1 MSPLRPR
8 LARPGRARPRKDAV
22 RACRHSLLSDVSFH
36 SVLIVSVSD
45 SSSPA
50 RVSRRDFLA
59 TTSLTAA
66 SAILGARTLRASPVR
81 LAPGAARSAANA
93 LLPAPMAAADLQQF
107 AAAALE
113 AAHSAGAAFADV
125 RVAEWQQV
133 EVAQRMFAP
142 LTPSIDLDATFT
154 YGVRAQ
160 VDGQWAFAYGSAPTV
175 DALAA
180 SARHAVATARSSA
193 RVMHAIGDVPAPEW
207 APTPVQTGTWASPR
221 RIDPF
226 AVPIE
231 DQLALLWALQSA
243 NGRVPGGSGPD
254 AAAGLDAFVW
264 TRETRVFA
272 STEGALLTQTLH
284 RGTPYFYVQGERG
297 LGSVGLTLPSLVPA
311 SGGYELVLAPGLQ
324 ERIKAYAEEV
334 VRLARVP
341 VGPMDVGRYPVVC
354 DGVTL
359 GSLLAMTVGTA
370 LELDR
375 VMGEEAG
382 GAGTSYLSPPAT
394 SLGTQITAPLLH
406 VTAGRSLPALNAVQ
420 WDDDG
425 VETHDYPVITAG
437 THVDYH
443 TSRQTA
449 PALAD
454 WYRQRGQPL
463 RSHGCALAPSADNP
477 VLIRTPHLTV
487 APGPETASLETL
499 ARELSRGLLIRQAT
513 MDNVHSDASCAT
525 GMLVPPLLFEIDH
538 GKVVRRITDAALQ
551 FRTSALWQSLTH
563 LGDASTIDHSV
574 GQSNKGEPWTL
585 AMLSATAPAGLFP
598 TVDLIALR

>member
-1 MSPLRPR
+1 LY
-8 LARPGRARPRKDAV
+8 DF
-22 RACRHSLLSDVSFH
+22 SFH
-36 SVLIVSVSD
+36 SDLVLIVSVRD
-45 SSSPA
+45 SRSSA

-59 TTSLTAA
+59 TTSLAVAGAA
-66 SAILGARTLRASPVR
+66 VGARALRASPVR
-81 LAPGAARSAANA
+81 LAPAELRSAANV
-93 LLPAPMAAADLQQF
+93 LLPAPMAAGDLQGF

-113 AAHSAGAAFADV
+113 AARSAGAAFADV

-133 EVAQRMFAP
+133 EIAQRMFAP
-142 LTPSIDLDATFT
+142 LTPSIDLDGTFT

-160 VDGQWAFAYGSAPTV
+160 VDDMWAFAYGSAPTV

-180 SARHAVATARSSA
+180 SARHAVATARSAA
-193 RVMHAIGDVPAPEW
+193 RVLRAIGGTVAAERAPAP
-207 APTPVQTGTWASPR
+207 VLTGTWASPQ

-231 DQLALLWALQSA
+231 DQLGLLWALQSA

-254 AAAGLDAFVW
+254 AAAGLDGFVW
-264 TRETRVFA
+264 EREMRVFA
-272 STEGALLTQTLH
+272 STEGAVLTQTLH

-297 LGSVGLTLPSLVPA
+297 TGTVGLTLPSLVPA

-324 ERIKAYAEEV
+324 ERIKAHAEEV
-334 VRLARVP
+334 VRLARLP
-341 VGPMDVGRYPVVC
+341 VGPMDVGRYPMVC

-359 GSLLAMTVGTA
+359 GSLFAMTVGTG

-375 VMGEEAG
+375 VVGEEAG

-394 SLGTQITAPLLH
+394 SLGTQITAPLLT
-406 VTAGRSLPALNAVQ
+406 VTAGRALPALNAVQ

-443 TSRQTA
+443 TSRHTA
-449 PALAD
+449 PALTD
-454 WYRQRGQPL
+454 WYRRQNHPV

-487 APGPETASLETL
+487 TPGTESASLETL
-499 ARELSRGLLIRQAT
+499 ASEISRGLLIRQAT
-513 MDNVHSDASCAT
+513 LSDVHPDASCAT
-525 GMLVPPLLFEIDH
+525 GLVAPALLFEIAH
-538 GKVVRRITDAALQ
+538 GKVVRRITGAALQ
-551 FRTSALWQSLTH
+551 FRTRALWQSLTH
-563 LGDASTIDHSV
+563 LGDASTVEPSV
-574 GQSNKGEPWTL
+574 GRSNKGEPWTL
-585 AMLSATAPAGLFP
+585 APMSATAPAGLFP